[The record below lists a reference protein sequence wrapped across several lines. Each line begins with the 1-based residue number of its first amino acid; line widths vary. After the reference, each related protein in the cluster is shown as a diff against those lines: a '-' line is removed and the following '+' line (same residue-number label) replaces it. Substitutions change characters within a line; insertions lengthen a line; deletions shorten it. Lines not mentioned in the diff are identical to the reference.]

1 MQTQA
6 NDGTHLMLGE
16 GSRTGPDGRR
26 RTVVS
31 PGRRA
36 PIVDRPII
44 RGFHKVCIATAVATP
59 GTIYT
64 GTNGGTVATITTTAI
79 AIGFWR
85 KRSIVLL
92 LLLLLLLRGHRHG
105 RRRRKAHVTST
116 GQKAD
121 TVGEAIWHR
130 HRRSVGPRGGRTGRD
145 SDHVVQNVLP
155 GVLEV
160 SELRLD
166 LHVHVGWTELL
177 LGGEEKER
185 NQRLVLQKE
194 NKIQVASLSP
204 Q

>member
-1 MQTQA
+1 
-6 NDGTHLMLGE
+6 MLGE

-31 PGRRA
+31 TGRRA
-36 PIVDRPII
+36 SIVDRPIV
-44 RGFHKVCIATAVATP
+44 RGFHKVGITTAATVAATTTP

-64 GTNGGTVATITTTAI
+64 GTKCGGGGGTVATIITTAI

-92 LLLLLLLRGHRHG
+92 LLLRGHRRHH
-105 RRRRKAHVTST
+105 RRRRRRRRWRRKAHT
-116 GQKAD
+116 G
-121 TVGEAIWHR
+121 GEAIWHL

-160 SELRLD
+160 PELRLD
-166 LHVHVGWTELL
+166 LDVHVGRAELFW
-177 LGGEEKER
+177 GRRRRGKR
-185 NQRLVLQKE
+185 NLVLW
-194 NKIQVASLSP
+194 
-204 Q
+204 